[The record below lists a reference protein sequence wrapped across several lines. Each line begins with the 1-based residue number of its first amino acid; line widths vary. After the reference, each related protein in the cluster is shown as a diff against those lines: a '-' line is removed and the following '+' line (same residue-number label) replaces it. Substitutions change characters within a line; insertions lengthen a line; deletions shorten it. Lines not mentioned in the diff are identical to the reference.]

1 MANKTKDKIFQDAK
15 KYIPLKVFQMIIPS
29 IDKKIKKPYI
39 ELLLEENPNKLK
51 NLTAYWE
58 INRSKDFFLFQLDKT
73 QGLDKKKIILNKTF
87 KLVDDEPFYEIK
99 SFQYD
104 EEKNDYYLKIK
115 VRLPQKEFK
124 SEHCKPPFSKIKI
137 KHRKPYLMN
146 LIFHG
151 NETIVECRSRSRKQA
166 MECTEFFILE
176 AFDEK
181 INYEQIF
188 ISNIKLL
195 SAGQNSKCKKA
206 IIKGEWFG
214 AEQITIEGEDTL
226 RWIDF
231 LKEKNIDLAKNGL
244 EIFECTRES
253 VDLPI
258 SCNLENGK
266 ISIRSIKEG
275 VNPYIYLKELRLL

>member
-115 VRLPQKEFK
+115 V
-124 SEHCKPPFSKIKI
+124 
-137 KHRKPYLMN
+137 
-146 LIFHG
+146 
-151 NETIVECRSRSRKQA
+151 
-166 MECTEFFILE
+166 
-176 AFDEK
+176 
-181 INYEQIF
+181 
-188 ISNIKLL
+188 
-195 SAGQNSKCKKA
+195 
-206 IIKGEWFG
+206 
-214 AEQITIEGEDTL
+214 
-226 RWIDF
+226 
-231 LKEKNIDLAKNGL
+231 
-244 EIFECTRES
+244 
-253 VDLPI
+253 
-258 SCNLENGK
+258 
-266 ISIRSIKEG
+266 
-275 VNPYIYLKELRLL
+275 